1 MKLTRYLTAAMLLLA
16 VTSGPSFAHGDSLS
30 LAIQKYNAGRLNEAL
45 QLLNCAQYD
54 VSRAAEAH
62 YYKGCILAKLGV
74 HADAVREF
82 KLAKLLDHT
91 GTYAPLAKQALQA
104 YGETTQTDKAQAA
117 AIQASAP
124 PAPRRLATP
133 GQIETAAGKINSQ
146 ARDRIGRVWSEAR
159 LKQQDLPPWLSTA
172 PQRSSVPNFDPNR
185 YRMYD
190 PNSMRNSSWRGNREY
205 DFHRQRAKGV
215 AESAEGLVS
224 LMTREDDGKGVFLVP
239 HGTNL
244 YVRNYEFGT
253 SIDPPLLPKRTEMKM
268 WSLNDKV
275 PAAALAAGNAAQQNQ
290 AATATSA
297 EANPAPLEAA
307 PPTPPS
313 AQQSVATSQHAQEE
327 ETQFQSDLP
336 NLPRHQR
343 NSAAISKYGTP

>member
-1 MKLTRYLTAAMLLLA
+1 MLLLA
-16 VTSGPSFAHGDSLS
+16 VTSGPSLAQDDSLS
-30 LAIQKYNAGRLNEAL
+30 LAIQKYNAGRLHEAL
-45 QLLNCAQYD
+45 KLLNCAQYD

-62 YYKGCILAKLGV
+62 YYKGCVLAKLGV

-91 GTYAPLAKQALQA
+91 GTYSSLAKQALQA

-133 GQIETAAGKINSQ
+133 GQIERTAGTINSQ
-146 ARDRIGRVWSEAR
+146 ARERIGRVWSEAR
-159 LKQQDLPPWLSTA
+159 MKTQDLPPWMTSPT
-172 PQRSSVPNFDPNR
+172 PRPSVPNFDPNR

-190 PNSMRNSSWRGNREY
+190 PNSMRYSSWRGNREY

-275 PAAALAAGNAAQQNQ
+275 PAAALAAGNAAQLPQP
-290 AATATSA
+290 AATEVAT
-297 EANPAPLEAA
+297 PAPLPLAA
-307 PPTPPS
+307 PPTPPQKHNPTT
-313 AQQSVATSQHAQEE
+313 QQTEE
-327 ETQFQSDLP
+327 DDAEVQSDLSGP
-336 NLPRHQR
+336 PRHQR